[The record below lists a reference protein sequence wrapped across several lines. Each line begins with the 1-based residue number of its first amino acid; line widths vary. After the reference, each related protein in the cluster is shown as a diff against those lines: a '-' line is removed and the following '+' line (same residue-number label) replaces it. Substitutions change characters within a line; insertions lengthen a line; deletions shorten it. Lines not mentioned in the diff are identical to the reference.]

1 MAVNAL
7 IARGIAPIGG
17 DVPQVA
23 NMLQQ
28 RKQQEMQNA
37 LAQQQMGIQQQ
48 NADAY
53 SGQLKA
59 ATAARQAEATKEQ
72 YAYLA
77 NVGTALANAKTPEE
91 FAMLA
96 DRVAASPQYQSIPDA
111 LPREQLTPEVIRA
124 TLPEI
129 YARAQM
135 QMPQAPV
142 PFEQTP
148 DALKIKMQGEQ
159 AMALERQRAANAAG
173 LERMRQAGASKAPAA
188 GPAAPAGYRWKAD
201 GNMEAVPG
209 GPADVKLNPPKKLS
223 DAKDVL
229 GIIAIAEPLLDKATG
244 SFIGT
249 GVDKAAQA
257 FGKSTGGSVAI
268 SQLKA
273 LQAALMLKMPR
284 MEGPQSNLDV
294 QLYREAAGTI
304 GDPTVPVEN
313 KRAALD
319 VVKRLNQQYTGSSSG
334 ATGGW
339 SVEEVK

>member
-1 MAVNAL
+1 MAVNQL
-7 IARGIAPIGG
+7 IAQGLRPIGA
-17 DVPQVA
+17 DAPQIA

-28 RKQQEMQNA
+28 MQQQKQQNA
-37 LAQQQMGIQQQ
+37 LARQELGIRSQ
-48 NADAY
+48 NAGAV
-53 SGQLKA
+53 QMNAQTA
-59 ATAARQAEATKEQ
+59 ATNAQREATKEQ

-96 DRVAASPQYQSIPDA
+96 DRVTASPQYQSIPDA
-111 LPREQLTPEVIRA
+111 LPREQLTPEVVRA
-124 TLPEI
+124 TLPEVF
-129 YARAQM
+129 ARAGM

-142 PFEQTP
+142 PFEQTA
-148 DALKIKMQGEQ
+148 DYAKLKMQGEQ
-159 AMALERQRAANAAG
+159 AAALERQRAGSAMQ
-173 LERMRQAGASKAPAA
+173 LERTRQAGAKTTA
-188 GPAAPAGYRWKAD
+188 PAAPAGYRYKDD
-201 GNMEAVPG
+201 GSMEAVPG

-229 GIIAIAEPLLDKATG
+229 GIIAIAEPLLNKATG
-244 SFIGT
+244 SYIGT

-313 KRAALD
+313 KRAALG
-319 VVKRLNQQYTGSSSG
+319 VVKQMNEKYTGGRTSG
-334 ATGGW
+334 ATGVW